1 MSLIKGLMKRPV
13 TVLMVTIMMLVFG
26 GISTINMEQSLLPDV
41 SMPNIIVMTTYSGA
55 GPEEVE
61 KLVTEP
67 IEQAVSTV
75 PNFVNVTS
83 TSSYGTSMVM
93 IEVSSEADMNFT
105 ALKVREQISMI
116 DALLPA
122 EASDPIIMELDTNQM
137 PALAVTMTSPTGFT
151 EFSNL
156 AENTIIDRLES
167 VSGVASVTATGV
179 HDNQIQV
186 HVKKEKM
193 DQFGVSFTQ
202 LASIIQMESAT
213 LPGGQ
218 VVEGHNT
225 FTIKTKADITS
236 LEEIQNLVIQTIY
249 GNVKLSE
256 LADISIAPKDTE
268 SSVSVNGE
276 GAISFYMYKQPTH
289 STTEVCEA
297 LTEELDQICKDYNG
311 MRYIVILDQAESIKD
326 SINSLLESGLL
337 GALFAV
343 LVLFVFLRSFRST
356 IVIGCAI
363 PISIIV
369 TFVFMYFN
377 KMTFNTMSLSGLVL
391 GVGMLVDNSVV
402 VLESIYGYL
411 EKGYSKTEAA
421 VLGTK
426 TVAMAVVASTLT
438 SVAVYLPLFFMSD
451 NIAITMFKEVAMT
464 IMFSLGAS
472 LLVALTLVPVLCSKL
487 LKLDTKATKKKEKAP
502 KEGGLLTKY
511 KSVLEYAFRH
521 KKLVIV
527 GGLIIFVLSIGAT
540 AILGMEMFP
549 ATDSGSVQ
557 ITLQLPKGTEL
568 SETKK
573 VGNEILTAA
582 MERITPL
589 VRVTDC
595 MESYGSGGMSFA
607 SSSDS
612 STGTITILLEDR
624 KSRSYSSQDIAEEIR
639 QATRDFAGVEIA
651 VSASDMTSL
660 LMGTGS
666 NVGINIRGDDFD
678 ELQRL
683 SDECK
688 TYLMGLDGVRDVSTT
703 LDEVSYEYNIEIDR
717 EKTALYGISARSIA
731 QTVQTAFLGSQA
743 GSVRIDGN
751 EYDVVVRYGDQYRNT
766 KEDLGNIMIASPTG
780 MQIPLS
786 ELSNIKKEAV
796 PLSISRNA
804 KERIVTVSATAYG
817 RSPGEINGEIES
829 FLKGIPVENG
839 YTITTGDSA
848 KEMAESFSLLFLML
862 IVSVLLVYMVM
873 AAQFE
878 SLLHPFAVM
887 FAIPLSMIGI
897 VVALMIAGMSLSI
910 PALIG
915 IIALSGVV
923 VNNAIVL
930 IDYANQLRRNG
941 ASLYEALKIS
951 CVSRI
956 RPILITTITTI
967 LGLFPMALSQGEGAE
982 LMQPLAVSFIG
993 GLTVSTVLT
1002 LVFVPCVYMVLEQ
1015 WKEKLSKKLKKDGFN
1030 RNEEPVTVVEP

>member
-1 MSLIKGLMKRPV
+1 MSFFKGLMKRPV

-26 GISTINMEQSLLPDV
+26 GISTINMDQSLLPDV

-83 TSSYGTSMVM
+83 TSSYGSSMVM
-93 IEVSSEADMNFT
+93 IEVSSDADMNFT

-116 DALLPA
+116 DALLPS

-156 AENTIIDRLES
+156 AENSLIDRLES

-179 HDNQIQV
+179 HDNQIQMDV
-186 HVKKEKM
+186 RKEKM
-193 DQFGVSFTQ
+193 DQFGISFTQ
-202 LASIIQMESAT
+202 LASIIQLESAT

-236 LEEIQNLVIQTIY
+236 LEEIQNLVIQTVY

-256 LADISIAPKDTE
+256 LADISIAPKDSE

-297 LTEELDQICKDYNG
+297 LTAELDQICEDYNG

-326 SINSLLESGLL
+326 SINSLLESGLW

-343 LVLFVFLRSFRST
+343 LVLFVFLRNFRST

-438 SVAVYLPLFFMSD
+438 SVAVYIPLFFMSD
-451 NIAITMFKEVAMT
+451 NIAITMFKEVSMT
-464 IMFSLGAS
+464 IMFALGAS
-472 LLVALTLVPVLCSKL
+472 LLVSLTLVPVLCSKIL
-487 LKLDTKATKKKEKAP
+487 RLDTKATKKETKESRLANKFNDI
-502 KEGGLLTKY
+502 
-511 KSVLEYAFRH
+511 LEYAFHH
-521 KKLVIV
+521 KKLVII
-527 GGLIIFVLSIGAT
+527 GGLIIFLLSLGGT
-540 AILGMEMFP
+540 ALLGMEMFP

-573 VGNEILTAA
+573 VGNEILTAV
-582 MERITPL
+582 MERVTPL

-595 MESYGSGGMSFA
+595 MESYGSGGMSFVSA
-607 SSSDS
+607 SDS
-612 STGTITILLEDR
+612 STGTITLLLEDR
-624 KSRSYSSQDIAEEIR
+624 KNRSYSSEDIAEEIR
-639 QATRDFAGVEIA
+639 SATRDFAGVEIS
-651 VSASDMTSL
+651 VSASDMTSM

-666 NVGINIRGDDFD
+666 NVGINIQGDDFD

-683 SDECK
+683 ANECK
-688 TYLMGLDGVRDVSTT
+688 VYLMGLDGVRDVSTT

-717 EKTALYGISARSIA
+717 DKTALYGISARSIA

-751 EYDVVVRYGDQYRNT
+751 EYDVMVRYGEQYRNT
-766 KEDLGNIMIASPTG
+766 KEDLGNIMIAAPTG

-786 ELSNIKKEAV
+786 DLATIQKEAV

-817 RSPGEINGEIES
+817 RTPGEINTDIES

-848 KEMAESFSLLFLML
+848 KEMEESFSLLFLML
-862 IVSVLLVYMVM
+862 LVSVLLVYMVM

-897 VVALMIAGMSLSI
+897 VIALMIAGMSLSI

-930 IDYANQLRRNG
+930 IDYANQLRRDG
-941 ASLYEALKIS
+941 VSLYDALKTS
-951 CVSRI
+951 CVARI

-993 GLTVSTVLT
+993 GLTVSTILT

-1015 WKEKLSKKLKKDGFN
+1015 LKEKLFRKFKKDGHTS
-1030 RNEEPVTVVEP
+1030 EKDPVIVSES

>member
-1 MSLIKGLMKRPV
+1 MRFFKTLLKRPV

-67 IEQAVSTV
+67 IEHAVSTV

-83 TSSYGTSMVM
+83 TSSYGSSMVM

-105 ALKVREQISMI
+105 SLKVREQISMI
-116 DALLPA
+116 DALLPGG
-122 EASDPIIMELDTNQM
+122 ASDPIIMELDTNQM
-137 PALAVTMTSPTGFT
+137 PALAITMTSPTSLT

-156 AENTIIDRLES
+156 TQNTLIDRLES

-179 HDNQIQV
+179 FDNQIQIDV
-186 HVKKEKM
+186 RKEKM
-193 DQFGVSFTQ
+193 DQYGISFTQ
-202 LASIIQMESAT
+202 LAGLLQMESAT

-225 FTIKTKADITS
+225 FTIKTKAEIKS
-236 LEEIQNLVIQTIY
+236 LEEIQNLVIQTVY

-256 LADISIAPKDTE
+256 LADITIAPKDTE

-276 GAISFYMYKQPTH
+276 GAISFYMYKQPNH
-289 STTEVCEA
+289 STTKVCDA
-297 LTEELDQICKDYNG
+297 LLSELDQICKDYNG
-311 MRYIVILDQAESIKD
+311 MRYIVILDQAESIRD

-337 GALFAV
+337 GALLAI
-343 LVLFVFLRSFRST
+343 LVLFVFLRSIRST

-363 PISIIV
+363 PISVIV

-377 KMTFNTMSLSGLVL
+377 KMSFNTMSLSGLVL

-421 VLGTK
+421 MLGTK

-438 SVAVYLPLFFMSD
+438 SIAVYLPLFFMSD

-472 LLVALTLVPVLCSKL
+472 LLVALTLVPVLCSKI
-487 LKLDTKATKKKEKAP
+487 LKLDTKAKNKPKKENR
-502 KEGGLLTKY
+502 LMTKY
-511 KSVLEYAFRH
+511 QKMLDLAFCH
-521 KKLVIV
+521 KRWVII
-527 GGLIIFVLSIGAT
+527 GGVVIFILSLGAT
-540 AILGMEMFP
+540 ALLGMEMFP

-573 VGNEILTAA
+573 VGNEVLNVV
-582 MERITPL
+582 MQRVTPL
-589 VRVTDC
+589 VTVTDC

-607 SSSDS
+607 SASDS
-612 STGTITILLEDR
+612 STGTITLMLEDR
-624 KSRSYSSQDIAEEIR
+624 KHRSYSSQDIAEEIR
-639 QATRDFAGVEIA
+639 QAVQDFAGVEITA
-651 VSASDMTSL
+651 SASDMTSL
-660 LMGTGS
+660 LMGSGS
-666 NVGINIRGDDFD
+666 NVGINIKGDEFD

-683 SDECK
+683 ANECRN
-688 TYLMGLDGVRDVSTT
+688 YLTGLDGVRDVSTS

-717 EKTALYGISARSIA
+717 DKTALYGIPARNIA
-731 QTVQTAFLGSQA
+731 QTVQSAFLGSQA

-751 EYDVVVRYGDQYRNT
+751 EYDVIVRYQDQYRNT
-766 KEDLGNIMIASPTG
+766 KEDLGNIMIPSATG

-786 ELSNIKKEAV
+786 ELATIKKEAV
-796 PLSISRNA
+796 PLSISRNG

-817 RSPGEINGEIES
+817 KTPGEINTQIEE
-829 FLKGIPVENG
+829 FLKSVPVENG
-839 YTITTGDSA
+839 YTISTGDSA
-848 KEMAESFSLLFLML
+848 KEMAESFNLVFLML
-862 IVSVLLVYMVM
+862 LVSVLLVYMVM

-897 VVALMIAGMSLSI
+897 ILALMIAGMSLSI

-930 IDYANQLRRNG
+930 IDHANQLRANG
-941 ASLYEALKIS
+941 MALQDALKNA
-951 CVSRI
+951 CVTRI

-967 LGLFPMALSQGEGAE
+967 LGLFPMALSKGEGAE

-993 GLTVSTVLT
+993 GLAFSTVLT
-1002 LVFVPCVYMVLEQ
+1002 LVFVPCVYMVLENI
-1015 WKEKLSKKLKKDGFN
+1015 KTKCMKKLKKKDS
-1030 RNEEPVTVVEP
+1030 EEPVSSNLC

>member
-1 MSLIKGLMKRPV
+1 MRFFKTLMKRPV

-67 IEQAVSTV
+67 IEHAVSTV

-83 TSSYGTSMVM
+83 TSSYGSSMVM

-105 ALKVREQISMI
+105 SLKVREQISMI
-116 DALLPA
+116 DALLPSG
-122 EASDPIIMELDTNQM
+122 ASDPIIMELDTNQM
-137 PALAVTMTSPTGFT
+137 PALAVTMTSPTGLT

-156 AENTIIDRLES
+156 AQNTLIDRLES

-179 HDNQIQV
+179 YDNQIQID
-186 HVKKEKM
+186 VKKEKM
-193 DQFGVSFTQ
+193 EQYGISFTQ
-202 LASIIQMESAT
+202 LAGLIQMESAT

-225 FTIKTKADITS
+225 FTIKTKAEIKS
-236 LEEIQNLVIQTIY
+236 LEEIRNLVIQTVY

-256 LADISIAPKDTE
+256 LADISIAHKDTE
-268 SSVSVNGE
+268 SAVSVNGE
-276 GAISFYMYKQPTH
+276 GAISFLMYKQPNH
-289 STTEVCEA
+289 STTEVCDA
-297 LTEELDQICKDYNG
+297 LLTELNQICEDYNG
-311 MRYIVILDQAESIKD
+311 MRYIVILDQAESIRD

-337 GALFAV
+337 GALFAI
-343 LVLFVFLRSFRST
+343 LVLFVFLRSIRST

-363 PISIIV
+363 PISVIV

-377 KMTFNTMSLSGLVL
+377 KMSFNTMSLSGLVL

-421 VLGTK
+421 ILGTK

-438 SVAVYLPLFFMSD
+438 SIAVYIPLFFMSD

-472 LLVALTLVPVLCSKL
+472 LLVALTLVPVLCSKI
-487 LKLDTKATKKKEKAP
+487 LKLDTKAKEKNKKENRLMQSYQKVLDLAFSH
-502 KEGGLLTKY
+502 KRWVIIGG
-511 KSVLEYAFRH
+511 V
-521 KKLVIV
+521 V
-527 GGLIIFVLSIGAT
+527 IFVLSLGA
-540 AILGMEMFP
+540 AALLGMEMFP

-573 VGNEILTAA
+573 VGNEVLDSVMA
-582 MERITPL
+582 RVTPL
-589 VRVTDC
+589 VTVTDC

-607 SSSDS
+607 SASDS
-612 STGTITILLEDR
+612 STGTITLMLEDR
-624 KSRSYSSQDIAEEIR
+624 KNRNYSSQDIAEEIR
-639 QATRDFAGVEIA
+639 QAVQDFAGVEIT
-651 VSASDMTSL
+651 VSASDMTSM
-660 LMGTGS
+660 LMGSGS
-666 NVGINIRGDDFD
+666 NVGINIKGDEFD
-678 ELQRL
+678 ELERL
-683 SDECK
+683 ANECK
-688 TYLMGLDGVRDVSTT
+688 TYLMGIDGVRDVSTS

-717 EKTALYGISARSIA
+717 DKTALYGISARSIA
-731 QTVQTAFLGSQA
+731 QTVQSAFLGSQA
-743 GSVRIDGN
+743 GAVRIDGN
-751 EYDVVVRYGDQYRNT
+751 EYDVVVRYQDQYRNT
-766 KEDLGNIMIASPTG
+766 KEDLGNIMIPSPTG

-786 ELSNIKKEAV
+786 ELATIKKESV
-796 PLSISRNA
+796 PLSISRNG

-817 RSPGEINGEIES
+817 KTPGEINTQIES
-829 FLKGIPVENG
+829 FLKEIPVENG
-839 YTITTGDSA
+839 YTISTGDSA
-848 KEMAESFSLLFLML
+848 KEMAESFNLLFLML
-862 IVSVLLVYMVM
+862 LVSVLLVYMVM

-897 VVALMIAGMSLSI
+897 VLALMIAGMSLSI

-930 IDYANQLRRNG
+930 IDHANQLRATG
-941 ASLYEALKIS
+941 VALQDALKSACI
-951 CVSRI
+951 SRI

-967 LGLFPMALSQGEGAE
+967 LGLFPMALSKGEGAE

-993 GLTVSTVLT
+993 GLTFSTVLT
-1002 LVFVPCVYMVLEQ
+1002 LVFVPCVYMVLENI
-1015 WKEKLSKKLKKDGFN
+1015 KTKCMKKLKKQEP
-1030 RNEEPVTVVEP
+1030 EESVPTPLS

>member
-1 MSLIKGLMKRPV
+1 MSFFKGLMKRPV

-26 GISTINMEQSLLPDV
+26 GISTINMEQSLLPDI

-83 TSSYGTSMVM
+83 TSSYGSSMVM
-93 IEVSSEADMNFT
+93 VEVSSEADMNFT

-116 DALLPA
+116 DALLPDG
-122 EASDPIIMELDTNQM
+122 ASDPIIMELDTNQM
-137 PALAVTMTSPTGFT
+137 PALAITMTSPTGFT

-156 AENTIIDRLES
+156 AENTLLDRLES

-179 HDNQIQV
+179 YDNQLQINV
-186 HVKKEKM
+186 RKEKL
-193 DQFGVSFTQ
+193 DQYGISFTQ
-202 LASIIQMESAT
+202 LAGLIQMESAT

-225 FTIKTKADITS
+225 FTIKTKADIKT
-236 LEEIQNLVIQTIY
+236 LQEVENLVVQTVY

-268 SSVSVNGE
+268 SSVSVNGD
-276 GAISFYMYKQPTH
+276 GAISFYMYKQPNY

-297 LTEELDQICKDYNG
+297 LIDELDQICEDYNG

-326 SINSLLESGLL
+326 SINSLLESGLW

-343 LVLFVFLRSFRST
+343 LVLFVFLRSIRST

-377 KMTFNTMSLSGLVL
+377 KMSINTMSLSGLVL

-438 SVAVYLPLFFMSD
+438 SVAVYIPLFFMSD

-464 IMFSLGAS
+464 IMFALGAS
-472 LLVALTLVPVLCSKL
+472 LLVALTLVPVLCSKI
-487 LKLDTKATKKKEKAP
+487 LKVNTKALERAKKDSFLMK
-502 KEGGLLTKY
+502 GY
-511 KSVLEYAFRH
+511 KKVLNFAFRR
-521 KKLVIV
+521 KGLVIIIGV
-527 GGLIIFVLSIGAT
+527 GAFVVSIMGT
-540 AILGMEMFP
+540 GMLGMEMFP

-557 ITLQLPKGTEL
+557 ISLELPKGTEL
-568 SETKK
+568 AETKQ
-573 VGNEILTAA
+573 VGNEILTVALD
-582 MERITPL
+582 RITPL
-589 VRVTDC
+589 VTVTDC
-595 MESYGSGGMSFA
+595 MESYGSAGMSFM

-612 STGTITILLEDR
+612 STGTITLLLEDR
-624 KSRSYSSQDIAEEIR
+624 KKRDYSSEDIAEELR
-639 QATRDFAGVEIA
+639 NALQDFAGVDIK

-666 NVGINIRGDDFD
+666 NVGINIKGQEFE
-678 ELQRL
+678 ELERL
-683 SDECK
+683 ANECK
-688 TYLMGLDGVRDVSTT
+688 TYLMSLDGVRDVTTT
-703 LDEVSYEYNIEIDR
+703 LDEVSYEYNVIIDR
-717 EKTALYGISARSIA
+717 DKTALYGISARSIA

-751 EYDVVVRYGDQYRNT
+751 EYDVVVRYDDQYRNT
-766 KEDLGNIMIASPTG
+766 KDDLGNIMIASPTG

-786 ELSNIKKEAV
+786 ELATIEKESV
-796 PLSISRNA
+796 PLSIERNA

-817 RSPGEINGEIES
+817 KTPGEINDKIEE
-829 FLKGIPVENG
+829 FLKGVPVENG
-839 YTITTGDSA
+839 YSITTGDSA
-848 KEMAESFSLLFLML
+848 KEMEESFSLLFLML
-862 IVSVLLVYMVM
+862 GVSVLLVYMVM

-897 VVALMIAGMSLSI
+897 VIALMIAGMPLSI

-930 IDYANQLRRNG
+930 IDYANQLRREG
-941 ASLYEALKIS
+941 ISLLDALKTS
-951 CVSRI
+951 CVARI

-967 LGLFPMALSQGEGAE
+967 LGLFPMAVSQGEGAE

-993 GLTVSTVLT
+993 GLTISTVLT
-1002 LVFVPCVYMVLEQ
+1002 LVFVPCVYMILENI
-1015 WKEKLSKKLKKDGFN
+1015 KAKLFKKFKKDDSAS
-1030 RNEEPVTVVEP
+1030 EEESATVAVSE